1 MDIVVKTIDVSSIQT
16 FIMVATNEYLV
27 RIWEVA
33 KPIQEVKGFILASC
47 HGEFTR
53 MNQNVR
59 FG

>member
-33 KPIQEVKGFILASC
+33 KPIQEVKGFISLPAMVKSP
-47 HGEFTR
+47 E
-53 MNQNVR
+53 
-59 FG
+59 